1 MTVHTDAQLTD
12 GPFQPQN
19 DTAERHMIARFHAS
33 GFPAQLALARW
44 QYGGEAPHLHPGV
57 PALRAAFYEAARH
70 DFQAWL
76 ECGGF
81 QAAEVLERDSPLVNQ
96 VIPPKTSQPVP
107 DGDTQQVGT
116 LN

>member
-1 MTVHTDAQLTD
+1 MHTDAQLTN
-12 GPFQPQN
+12 GPFPPN
-19 DTAERHMIARFHAS
+19 NKHADRHTIARLHAS
-33 GFPAQLALARW
+33 GFPARLALARW

-57 PALRAAFYEAARH
+57 PALRAAFYAGARR

-81 QAAEVLERDSPLVNQ
+81 HAAYLAAPDQA
-96 VIPPKTSQPVP
+96 PPSRKSQPVP

-116 LN
+116 CN